1 MSGAP
6 DNSPPAARWLR
17 IGRLIDG
24 RGGPPRQNVVMEIRD
39 GRITALQ
46 PDHPPAAEVR
56 DLSRA
61 TVLPALMDA
70 HVHLAFS
77 GSEDPEIRA
86 AQLQASP
93 DQVVA
98 TAQHHLGAHRKWGI
112 SAVRDGGDRSAAI
125 LHSKMD
131 GRLATEPSVTVLT
144 PGWAWH
150 AAGRYGAMIG
160 RHPAPGQSLAEAI
173 TPHLA
178 TIDHLKILQS
188 GINSLKRCGPVGG
201 PQFSASDL
209 QMAVRTAHA
218 AGKPVMVH
226 ANGDLPVRLAL
237 EAGCDSIE
245 HGYFMGP
252 DNLRRMADRSVTWVP
267 TAVPMAALARA
278 EGLTQEQRD
287 VARRTLDH
295 QLDQIR
301 QAHDLGVFIALGT
314 DAGSHGVHHGQA
326 VREELLLL
334 MDAGLSLPA
343 AIRCATRNAARL
355 MGLQNRG
362 SLVSGRR
369 ADFIVLPGPP
379 ERLLENLNGIFDI
392 HLNGQPCQPV

>member
-24 RGGPPRQNVVMEIRD
+24 RGGPPQQNVVMEIRD

-46 PDHPPAAEVR
+46 PDHPPCAEVR

-86 AQLQASP
+86 AQLQATP
-93 DQVVA
+93 AHVVA
-98 TAQHHLGAHRKWGI
+98 TARHHLGAHRKWGV

-125 LHSKMD
+125 LHGKMS
-131 GRLATEPSVTVLT
+131 GQFATEPFVTILT

-160 RHPAPGQSLAEAI
+160 RHPAPGQSLVEAI
-173 TPHLA
+173 APHLA

-188 GINSLKRCGPVGG
+188 GINSLKRCGPLGG

-252 DNLRRMADRSVTWVP
+252 DNLRRMADLAVTWVP
-267 TAVPMAALARA
+267 TAIPMAALARA
-278 EGLTQEQRD
+278 AGLTQAQRD

-301 QAHDLGVFIALGT
+301 QAHALGVPIALGT
-314 DAGSHGVHHGQA
+314 DAGSHGVHHGPA
-326 VREELLLL
+326 VQEELRLL
-334 MDAGLSLPA
+334 MEAGLSLTA
-343 AIRCATRNAARL
+343 AIRCATHNAARL

-362 SLVSGRR
+362 TLVPGQC
-369 ADFIVLPGPP
+369 ADFIVVAGAP
-379 ERLLENLNGIFDI
+379 ETLLENLIEVSDFY
-392 HLNGQPCQPV
+392 LSGQRCQPA